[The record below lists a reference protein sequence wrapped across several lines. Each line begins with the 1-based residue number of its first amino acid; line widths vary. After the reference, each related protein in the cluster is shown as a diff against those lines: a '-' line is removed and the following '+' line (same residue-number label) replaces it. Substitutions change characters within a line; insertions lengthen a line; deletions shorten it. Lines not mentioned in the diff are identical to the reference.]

1 MWFPGSQSHSCYSCC
16 HTRAILESCKFNCS
30 LLSVIPLT
38 EHQFVEEQAI
48 DRVHRL
54 TQKIDVVVY
63 KITIK
68 DSVEERILDLQE
80 KKREL
85 ANQTI
90 EGGKGGAGKLGM
102 KEILQLFRRDAE
114 HAPPAHFDA
123 GKYDLGKQPR
133 ILKEP
138 SNIMTSGS
146 LSREV
151 SVPRKISPTANKSV
165 GAKED
170 SVYGRRW

>member
-1 MWFPGSQSHSCYSCC
+1 MSPANW
-16 HTRAILESCKFNCS
+16 LK
-30 LLSVIPLT
+30 
-38 EHQFVEEQAI
+38 QFVEEQAI

-54 TQKIDVVVY
+54 TQKVDVIVY

-114 HAPPAHFDA
+114 HAPPHSSTV
-123 GKYDLGKQPR
+123 YDLGNKPR
-133 ILKEP
+133 VMKEVSP
-138 SNIMTSGS
+138 SVSGS
-146 LSREV
+146 VGSSREG
-151 SVPRKISPTANKSV
+151 SVARNSSAFETKSKANR
-165 GAKED
+165 KED
-170 SVYGRRW
+170 NVYGRRW

>member
-1 MWFPGSQSHSCYSCC
+1 M
-16 HTRAILESCKFNCS
+16 
-30 LLSVIPLT
+30 
-38 EHQFVEEQAI
+38 
-48 DRVHRL
+48 HRL
-54 TQKIDVVVY
+54 TQKIDVIVY

-114 HAPPAHFDA
+114 HAPP
-123 GKYDLGKQPR
+123 GPGTTSYDLGKKPR
-133 ILKEP
+133 ILKEVSTGSGP
-138 SNIMTSGS
+138 S
-146 LSREV
+146 SREASV
-151 SVPRKISPTANKSV
+151 SDVRRVTPPTMKV
-165 GAKED
+165 GNSLAKED
-170 SVYGRRW
+170 NVYGRRW